1 MHTKNLCPK
10 CGIPLEGTTCPV
22 CGQRLG
28 GKEFIPLE
36 SSGFSRRN
44 LRLLGLLGGV
54 VVLLGVCAMVLFAV
68 GEQQQTTQVSSSF
81 EESSESSVSEPEL
94 PVHCWMNKQQFPGS
108 QMKNRYL
115 QSTVVVGKDTGFTYW
130 TIK

>member
-1 MHTKNLCPK
+1 MVSLWKGRPARYAASGWAARN
-10 CGIPLEGTTCPV
+10 
-22 CGQRLG
+22 
-28 GKEFIPLE
+28 FIPLE

-94 PVHCWMNKQQFPGS
+94 PS
-108 QMKNRYL
+108 SL
-115 QSTVVVGKDTGFTYW
+115 LDE
-130 TIK
+130 

>member
-94 PVHCWMNKQQFPGS
+94 PS
-108 QMKNRYL
+108 SL
-115 QSTVVVGKDTGFTYW
+115 LDE
-130 TIK
+130 

>member
-68 GEQQQTTQVSSSF
+68 GEQQTTQVSSSF

-94 PVHCWMNKQQFPGS
+94 TS
-108 QMKNRYL
+108 SL
-115 QSTVVVGKDTGFTYW
+115 LDE
-130 TIK
+130 

>member
-1 MHTKNLCPK
+1 MSEGGISSVKEDVSVHTKNLCPK

-22 CGQRLG
+22 CG
-28 GKEFIPLE
+28 
-36 SSGFSRRN
+36 
-44 LRLLGLLGGV
+44 LRLLELLGGF

-94 PVHCWMNKQQFPGS
+94 PS
-108 QMKNRYL
+108 SL
-115 QSTVVVGKDTGFTYW
+115 LDE
-130 TIK
+130 

>member
-1 MHTKNLCPK
+1 MVYCHRRMSEGGISSVKEDVSVHTKNLCPK
-10 CGIPLEGTTCPV
+10 CDIPLEGTTCPV

-94 PVHCWMNKQQFPGS
+94 PS
-108 QMKNRYL
+108 SL
-115 QSTVVVGKDTGFTYW
+115 LDE
-130 TIK
+130 